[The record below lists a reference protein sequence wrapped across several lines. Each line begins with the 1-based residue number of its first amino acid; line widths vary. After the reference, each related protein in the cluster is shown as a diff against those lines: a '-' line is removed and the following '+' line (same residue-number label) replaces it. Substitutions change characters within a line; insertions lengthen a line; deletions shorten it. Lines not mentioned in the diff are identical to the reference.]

1 MTDPAFKPNSPEARD
16 IAYHVHGQT
25 DLAAHGKVGPLII
38 TRGEGVHVWDSNGNK
53 YIEGMAGLWSVSL
66 GFSEARLIQA
76 ARHQMETLP
85 FYHTFGHKAQNPVID
100 LAEALVAR
108 APSTLKDRPMSKAVF
123 QNSGSEAVDT
133 AIKLVWY
140 YHNAI
145 GKPDKKKIIARQN
158 AYHGVTVAAGSATG
172 LARMH
177 ADFDLPID
185 RILRTDCP
193 HYFKFAEAGEDEEAF
208 SARMAANLETLILAE
223 GPETIAAFFAEPVQ
237 GAGGVIVPP
246 RGYFERIQEV
256 LRKYDILLVA
266 DEVITGFCRTG
277 NYWGSETYGLKPDM
291 LTCAKALSSS
301 YQPISAVL
309 VNEKIYAAMVEE
321 SRRHGIF
328 GHGYTYSGHPVPAAV
343 ALETLKIYDERDILG
358 HVRGLSP
365 VFQSALRAFADNPLI
380 GEVRGVGLVAGI
392 ELMADRE
399 SRTSFDPAWKVGP
412 KVAALAEAEGLII
425 RAMGDTLAICP
436 PLVITQDELEDMIGR
451 LGRALAAG
459 LDWARAEGLVR

>member
-1 MTDPAFKPNSPEARD
+1 
-16 IAYHVHGQT
+16 
-25 DLAAHGKVGPLII
+25 LII

-66 GFSEARLIQA
+66 GFSEGRLIDA
-76 ARHQMETLP
+76 ARRQMETLP

-100 LAEALVAR
+100 LAEALVER
-108 APSTLKDRPMSKAVF
+108 APTTLKDRPMTKAIF

-193 HYFKFAEAGEDEEAF
+193 HFFKYAEEGEDEDAF
-208 SARMAANLETLILAE
+208 SARLAVNLEALIQAE
-223 GPETIAAFFAEPVQ
+223 GPETIGAFFAEPVQ

-246 RGYFERIQEV
+246 RGYFERIQAV

-277 NYWGSETYGLKPDM
+277 NYWGSETFGLMPDM
-291 LTCAKALSSS
+291 LTCAKALSGS

-309 VNEKIYAAMVEE
+309 VNDRIHEAMVEE
-321 SRRHGIF
+321 SKRHGLF

-343 ALETLKIYDERDILG
+343 ALETLKIYDERNILD
-358 HVRGLSP
+358 HVRGLAP
-365 VFQSALRAFADNPLI
+365 VFQGALRDFADHPLV

-399 SRTSFDPAWKVGP
+399 SRTAFDPARKVGP
-412 KVAALAEAEGLII
+412 RIAALAEAEGLII

-436 PLVITQDELEDMIGR
+436 PLVITEGELEDMISR
-451 LGRALAAG
+451 LGRAMTKG
-459 LDWARAEGLVR
+459 LDWARAEGLV

>member
-1 MTDPAFKPNSPEARD
+1 MTKSRFKPNSAEARD

-25 DLAAHGKVGPLII
+25 DLSVHGEVGPLII
-38 TRGEGVHVWDSNGNK
+38 TRGEGVHVWDSEGNK

-66 GFSEARLIQA
+66 GFSESRLIDA
-76 ARHQMETLP
+76 ARQQLETLP

-100 LAEALVAR
+100 LAEALVTR
-108 APSTLKDRPMSKAVF
+108 APGVPDRPLTRALF

-145 GKPDKKKIIARQN
+145 GKPDKKKIIARHN
-158 AYHGVTVAAGSATG
+158 AYHGVTVAAASATG

-185 RILRTDCP
+185 RILHADCP
-193 HYFKFAEAGEDEEAF
+193 HYFKQAQAGEDEDTFAD
-208 SARMAANLETLILAE
+208 RMARDLESLIVRE
-223 GPETIAAFFAEPVQ
+223 GPDTIGAFLAEPVQ

-246 RGYFERIQEV
+246 EGYFPRIQKV
-256 LRKYDILLVA
+256 LEKYDILLIA

-277 NYWGSETYGLKPDM
+277 NYWGSETFGLRPHM
-291 LTCAKALSSS
+291 LTCAKALSGS
-301 YQPISAVL
+301 YLPISAVL
-309 VNEKIYAAMVEE
+309 INDAIHDTLVDGSA
-321 SRRHGIF
+321 RHGVF

-358 HVRGLSP
+358 HVRSVMPG
-365 VFQSALRAFADNPLI
+365 FASALHAFADNPLV
-380 GEVRGVGLVAGI
+380 GEVRLCGLVGGI
-392 ELMADRE
+392 ELMASRE
-399 SRTSFDPAWKVGP
+399 SRRAFDPAHKMAP
-412 KVAALAEAEGLII
+412 RVAKLAEDEGLII

-436 PLVITQDELEDMIGR
+436 PLVITAGELEDLMAR
-451 LGRALAAG
+451 LGRALDAG
-459 LDWARAEGLVR
+459 ARWAQAEGIV

>member
-1 MTDPAFKPNSPEARD
+1 MTQNRFKPNSPEARD

-25 DLAAHGKVGPLII
+25 DLARHRDVGPLII
-38 TRGEGVHVWDSNGNK
+38 DRGEGIYIWDSAGKK

-66 GFSEARLIQA
+66 GFSEPRLIEA
-76 ARHQMETLP
+76 ARRQMERLP

-108 APSTLKDRPMSKAVF
+108 APSTLKDRPMSKAIF

-145 GKPDKKKIIARQN
+145 GKPDKKKIIAREN

-177 ADFDLPID
+177 ADFDLPIE

-193 HYFKFAEAGEDEEAF
+193 HYFKYAEPGEDEEAF
-208 SARMAANLETLILAE
+208 SARMAANLEALILEE
-223 GPETIAAFFAEPVQ
+223 GPETVGAFIAEPVQ

-246 RGYFERIQEV
+246 TGYFERVQAV
-256 LRKYDILLVA
+256 LAKYDILLIA

-277 NYWGSETYGLKPDM
+277 NYWGSETFGLKPDM

-301 YQPISAVL
+301 YLPISALL
-309 VNEKIYAAMVEE
+309 VNEKIYDALVVESE
-321 SRRHGIF
+321 RQGIF

-343 ALETLKIYDERDILG
+343 ALETLKIYDERDILA
-358 HVRGLSP
+358 HVRDIAPEFQAGL
-365 VFQSALRAFADNPLI
+365 RHFADNPLV

-399 SRTSFDPAWKVGP
+399 ARKPFDPALKVGP

-436 PLVITQDELEDMIGR
+436 PLVITEDERDDLIRR
-451 LGRALAAG
+451 LGRALDNG
-459 LDWARAEGLVR
+459 TDWARKQGII